1 MSDRLLSFLGLCRRA
16 GKMKIGAQTAAE
28 SIESK
33 KSKLIIYALDFSS
46 NSLKPVLETAEKN
59 GVEALMINRS
69 KDELSVS
76 LGRLCGVISVEDG
89 GFAAKLSQM
98 IKDEQGGE

>member
-33 KSKLIIYALDFSS
+33 K
-46 NSLKPVLETAEKN
+46 
-59 GVEALMINRS
+59 
-69 KDELSVS
+69 
-76 LGRLCGVISVEDG
+76 
-89 GFAAKLSQM
+89 
-98 IKDEQGGE
+98 IKADYLRA